1 MKSIFT
7 NERKTSLIWY
17 AMLESWY
24 SIKHLIT
31 LSTWTC
37 FNSIMLGDYGRMAD
51 SANSS
56 TEEDFYC
63 LVANYIQRLN
73 L

>member
-1 MKSIFT
+1 MVYQTVRQKFWY
-7 NERKTSLIWY
+7 LIWHEFRDDSY
-17 AMLESWY
+17 LQLASAGDEV
-24 SIKHLIT
+24 
-31 LSTWTC
+31 
-37 FNSIMLGDYGRMAD
+37 MLGDYGNMAY